1 MNIKLDNKMQLLV
14 LFVLASSIVCIAQ
27 SIITT
32 GFVYLMSDF
41 SVSST
46 QAQWSYSA
54 FLLVVG
60 VMIPLSAYISRKFSS
75 KTIFFFS
82 LSVFLLG
89 SIICYFSTSLI
100 VLIVGRILQAIG
112 NGIIMPYVQ
121 ILVLRTISEEKW
133 QTYMGLYGLVSAIA
147 PVIGAFLGGFV
158 ITIYGWRELFTF
170 FTVATI
176 ILLILGVIFVKDNTP
191 TEDYPLDYLSVV
203 LSIIGCAGIML
214 GFTNVADFVFTHYMV
229 ILPIIIGIVTLIIF
243 VKRQSK
249 LENPLINLSILKNK
263 YFTVGTIFICILFA
277 CLNGC
282 TALMPIFIQ
291 GIAYNSAIFS
301 ASVLLPGGLLII
313 VFNIVGPLLTNR
325 IGIKK
330 VLIMG
335 CILSIIGFVTMMFYT
350 QDSSFEFM
358 TITQS
363 IRYIGV
369 GLALMPATTWA
380 LTMVSDK
387 VEDATAVSNTLR
399 QIFAAIGSS
408 MVVVIVALLAGGSI
422 GHNSASV
429 VAFNQT
435 SLILL
440 LLHVV
445 MLILTIVFIDDKD
458 KIEKSNTNAETPDS
472 SNNDWLTFRKK

>member
-1 MNIKLDNKMQLLV
+1 MV
-14 LFVLASSIVCIAQ
+14 LFILAASLVTIAQ

-32 GFVYLMSDF
+32 GVVYLMSDF
-41 SVSST
+41 SASST

-60 VMIPLSAYISRKFSS
+60 VMIPLSAYISRRFSAR
-75 KTIFFFS
+75 TIFFFS
-82 LSVFLLG
+82 LIIFLLG
-89 SIICYFSTSLI
+89 SVICYFSNSLI
-100 VLIVGRILQAIG
+100 VLIIGRVLQGIG

-121 ILVLRTISEEKW
+121 ILLLRTIPEEKW
-133 QTYMGLYGLVSAIA
+133 QTYMGLYGLVIAIA
-147 PVIGAFLGGFV
+147 PVLGSFIGGFV
-158 ITIYGWRELFTF
+158 ITLYGWRELFSF

-176 ILLILGVIFVKDNTP
+176 ILLVLGIIFVKDNAP
-191 TEDYPLDYLSVV
+191 TEDYPLDFLSVV
-203 LSIIGCAGIML
+203 LSVIGCAGVML
-214 GFTNVADFVFTHYMV
+214 GFTNVADYGFTHYLV
-229 ILPIIIGIVTLIIF
+229 ILPIIVGIISLILF

-263 YFTVGTIFICILFA
+263 YFLVGTTFICILFA

-282 TALMPIFIQ
+282 TALIPIFIQ
-291 GIAYNSAIFS
+291 GVAYNSAIIS
-301 ASVLLPGGLLII
+301 ASVMLPGGLLII

-335 CILSIIGFVTMMFYT
+335 CIFSIIGYATMMFYT

-363 IRYIGV
+363 IRLIGT
-369 GLALMPATTWA
+369 GLALMPATTWT

-387 VEDATAVSNTLR
+387 VEDGTAVNNTLR

-408 MVVVIVALLAGGSI
+408 IVVVIVAVLAGGAI
-422 GHNSASV
+422 DHNTASV

-445 MLILTIVFIDDKD
+445 MLILTIIYIDDKE
-458 KIEKSNTNAETPDS
+458 KID
-472 SNNDWLTFRKK
+472 L

>member
-1 MNIKLDNKMQLLV
+1 MNVKLNSQMQLIILFIIAASLV
-14 LFVLASSIVCIAQ
+14 TIAQ

-32 GFVYLMSDF
+32 GVVYLMGDF

-46 QAQWSYSA
+46 QAQWSYSV

-60 VMIPLSAYISRKFSS
+60 VMIPLSAYISRRFNA

-82 LSVFLLG
+82 LSIFLLG

-100 VLIVGRILQAIG
+100 ILIIGRILQGIG

-121 ILVLRTISEEKW
+121 ILLLRTIPEEKW
-133 QTYMGLYGLVSAIA
+133 QTYMGLYGLVIAIA
-147 PVIGAFLGGFV
+147 PVLGSFIGGFV
-158 ITIYGWRELFTF
+158 ITIYGWRELFSF

-176 ILLILGVIFVKDNTP
+176 IILVLGIIFVKDNTP
-191 TEDYPLDYLSVV
+191 SEDYPLDYLSVV
-203 LSIIGCAGIML
+203 LSVIGCSGVML
-214 GFTNVADFVFTHYMV
+214 GFTNVADYGFTHYLV
-229 ILPIIIGIVTLIIF
+229 ILPIIIGIMALILF
-243 VKRQSK
+243 VKRQPK
-249 LENPLINLSILKNK
+249 LEKPLINLTILKNK
-263 YFTVGTIFICILFA
+263 YFLVGTTFICILFA

-282 TALMPIFIQ
+282 TALIPIFIQ
-291 GIAYNSAIFS
+291 GVAYNSAIIS
-301 ASVLLPGGLLII
+301 ASVMLPGGLLII
-313 VFNIVGPLLTNR
+313 VFNIIGPLLTNR

-335 CILSIIGFVTMMFYT
+335 CIVSIIGFASMMFYT

-363 IRYIGV
+363 IRFIGV
-369 GLALMPATTWA
+369 GLVLMPASTWT
-380 LTMVSDK
+380 LTMVSDN
-387 VEDATAVSNTLR
+387 VEDGTAVNNTLR

-408 MVVVIVALLAGGSI
+408 IVVVIVAVLAGGAI
-422 GHNSASV
+422 DHNTASV

-445 MLILTIVFIDDKD
+445 MLILTIVYIDDKD
-458 KIEKSNTNAETPDS
+458 KIEKLNKTA
-472 SNNDWLTFRKK
+472 

>member
-1 MNIKLDNKMQLLV
+1 MNVKLNSRMQLIILFIIAASLV
-14 LFVLASSIVCIAQ
+14 TIAQ

-32 GFVYLMSDF
+32 GVVYLMSDF

-46 QAQWSYSA
+46 QAQWSYSV

-60 VMIPLSAYISRKFSS
+60 VMIPLSAYISRRFNAR
-75 KTIFFFS
+75 TIFFFS
-82 LSVFLLG
+82 LSIFLLG

-100 VLIVGRILQAIG
+100 ILIIGRILQGIG

-121 ILVLRTISEEKW
+121 ILLLRTIPEEKW
-133 QTYMGLYGLVSAIA
+133 QTYMGLYGLVIAIA
-147 PVIGAFLGGFV
+147 PVLGSFIGGFV
-158 ITIYGWRELFTF
+158 ITIYGWRELFSF

-176 ILLILGVIFVKDNTP
+176 IILVLGIIFVKDNTP
-191 TEDYPLDYLSVV
+191 SEDYPLDYLSVV
-203 LSIIGCAGIML
+203 LSVIGCSGVML
-214 GFTNVADFVFTHYMV
+214 GFTNVADYGFTHYLV
-229 ILPIIIGIVTLIIF
+229 ILPIIIGIMALILF
-243 VKRQSK
+243 VKRQPK
-249 LENPLINLSILKNK
+249 LEKPLINLTILKNK
-263 YFTVGTIFICILFA
+263 YFLVGTTFICILFA

-282 TALMPIFIQ
+282 TALIPIFIQ
-291 GIAYNSAIFS
+291 GVAYNSAIIS
-301 ASVLLPGGLLII
+301 ASVMLPGGLLII
-313 VFNIVGPLLTNR
+313 VFNIIGPLLTNR

-335 CILSIIGFVTMMFYT
+335 CILSIIGYVTMMFYT
-350 QDSSFEFM
+350 SDSSFEFM

-369 GLALMPATTWA
+369 GLALMPATTWT

-387 VEDATAVSNTLR
+387 VEDGTAVNNTLR
-399 QIFAAIGSS
+399 QISAAIGSS
-408 MVVVIVALLAGGSI
+408 IVVVIVAVLAGGAI
-422 GHNSASV
+422 DHNTASV

-445 MLILTIVFIDDKD
+445 MLILTIVYIDDKD
-458 KIEKSNTNAETPDS
+458 KIEKLNKTA
-472 SNNDWLTFRKK
+472 

>member
-1 MNIKLDNKMQLLV
+1 MRLLV
-14 LFVLASSIVCIAQ
+14 LFTLASGLVCIAQ

-32 GFVYLMSDF
+32 GIVYLMSDF

-60 VMIPLSAYISRKFSS
+60 VMIPLSAFISRRFSS
-75 KTIFFFS
+75 KAIFFFS
-82 LSVFLLG
+82 LIIFLLG
-89 SIICYFSTSLI
+89 SVICYFSTSMT
-100 VLIVGRILQAIG
+100 VLIIGRILQAIG

-121 ILVLRTISEEKW
+121 ILLLRNIPEEKW
-133 QTYMGLYGLVSAIA
+133 QTYMGIYGLVIGIA
-147 PVIGAFLGGFV
+147 PVIGSFLGGFV
-158 ITIYGWRELFTF
+158 ITLYGWRELFSF
-170 FTVATI
+170 FSTATI
-176 ILLILGVIFVKDNTP
+176 ILLILGILFVKDNTP
-191 TEDYPLDYLSVV
+191 TEDYPLDYMSVA

-214 GFTNVADFVFTHYMV
+214 GFTNIADYGFTHYLV

-249 LENPLINLSILKNK
+249 LENPLINLSILKNR
-263 YFTVGTIFICILFA
+263 YFLVGTTFICILFG

-282 TALMPIFIQ
+282 TAILPIFIQ

-313 VFNIVGPLLTNR
+313 AFNIIGPLLTNR

-335 CILSIIGFVTMMFYT
+335 CVISIIGFGTMALYNM
-350 QDSSFEFM
+350 DSSFEFL
-358 TITQS
+358 TVTQS
-363 IRYIGV
+363 IRFIGA
-369 GLALMPATTWA
+369 GLVLMPATTWT

-387 VEDATAVSNTLR
+387 VEDGTAVNNTLR

-408 MVVVIVALLAGGSI
+408 LVVVIVAILAGGAI

-429 VAFNQT
+429 TGFNQT
-435 SLILL
+435 SIILL
-440 LLHVV
+440 ALHVV
-445 MLILTIVFIDDKD
+445 MLILTVLFIDDKE
-458 KIEKSNTNAETPDS
+458 KIEKSMDII
-472 SNNDWLTFRKK
+472 

>member
-1 MNIKLDNKMQLLV
+1 MNVKLNSRMQLLV
-14 LFVLASSIVCIAQ
+14 LFILAASLVTIAQ

-32 GFVYLMSDF
+32 GVVYLMNDF

-60 VMIPLSAYISRKFSS
+60 VMIPLSAYISRRFSAR
-75 KTIFFFS
+75 TIFFFS
-82 LSVFLLG
+82 LIIFLLG
-89 SIICYFSTSLI
+89 SIICYFSTSLLI
-100 VLIVGRILQAIG
+100 LIIGRVLQGIG

-121 ILVLRTISEEKW
+121 ILLLRTIPEEKW
-133 QTYMGLYGLVSAIA
+133 QTYMGLYGLVIAIA
-147 PVIGAFLGGFV
+147 PVLGSFIGGFV
-158 ITIYGWRELFTF
+158 ITLYGWRELFSF
-170 FTVATI
+170 FTYVTI
-176 ILLILGVIFVKDNTP
+176 IILVFGIFFVKDNAP
-191 TEDYPLDYLSVV
+191 TEDCPLDYLSVV
-203 LSIIGCAGIML
+203 LSVIGCAGVML
-214 GFTNVADFVFTHYMV
+214 GFTNVADYGFTHYLV
-229 ILPIIIGIVTLIIF
+229 ILPVIIGIITLILF

-249 LENPLINLSILKNK
+249 LENPLINLSILKNR
-263 YFTVGTIFICILFA
+263 YFMVGTTFICILFA

-282 TALMPIFIQ
+282 SALIPIFIQ
-291 GIAYNSAIFS
+291 GVAYNSAIIS
-301 ASVLLPGGLLII
+301 ASVMLPGGLLII

-335 CILSIIGFVTMMFYT
+335 CIVSIIGFASMMFYT

-358 TITQS
+358 AITQS
-363 IRYIGV
+363 IRLIGT
-369 GLALMPATTWA
+369 GLALMPATTWT

-387 VEDATAVSNTLR
+387 VEDGTAVNNTLR

-408 MVVVIVALLAGGSI
+408 IVVVVVAVLAGGAI
-422 GHNSASV
+422 DHNTASV

-440 LLHVV
+440 VLHVV
-445 MLILTIVFIDDKD
+445 MLILTIVYIDDKD
-458 KIEKSNTNAETPDS
+458 KIED
-472 SNNDWLTFRKK
+472 

>member
-1 MNIKLDNKMQLLV
+1 MKINNKMQLLI
-14 LFVLASSIVCIAQ
+14 LFILASSLVCIAQ

-32 GFVYLMSDF
+32 GVVYLMNDF

-46 QAQWSYSA
+46 QAQWSYSV

-60 VMIPLSAYISRKFSS
+60 VMIPLSAFISRRFNAR
-75 KTIFFFS
+75 TIFFFS
-82 LSVFLLG
+82 LIIFLLG

-100 VLIVGRILQAIG
+100 VLIIGRILQAIG

-121 ILVLRTISEEKW
+121 ILLLRTIPEENW
-133 QTYMGLYGLVSAIA
+133 QTYMGVYGLVAAIA
-147 PVIGAFLGGFV
+147 PVIGSFLGGFV
-158 ITIYGWRELFTF
+158 ITLYGWRELFSF
-170 FTVATI
+170 FTIATI
-176 ILLILGVIFVKDNTP
+176 ILLVLGTIFVKDNAP
-191 TEDYPLDYLSVV
+191 SEDYPLDILSVI

-214 GFTNVADFVFTHYMV
+214 GFTNVADYGFTHYLV
-229 ILPIIIGIVTLIIF
+229 ILPIIIGIITLILF

-249 LENPLINLSILKNK
+249 LKKPLINLSILKNK
-263 YFTVGTIFICILFA
+263 YFSVGTIFICILFG

-282 TALMPIFIQ
+282 TALLPIFMQ

-313 VFNIVGPLLTNR
+313 VFNIIGPLLTNR

-335 CILSIIGFVTMMFYT
+335 CIISIIGYGTMVFYT
-350 QDSSFEFM
+350 QYSSFEFL

-363 IRYIGV
+363 IRYIGI
-369 GLALMPATTWA
+369 GLALMPVTTWS

-387 VEDATAVSNTLR
+387 VEDGTAVNNTLR

-408 MVVVIVALLAGGSI
+408 MVVVIVAILAGGSI
-422 GHNSASV
+422 DHNTASV
-429 VAFNQT
+429 VAFNET
-435 SLILL
+435 SIILL
-440 LLHVV
+440 ILHVV
-445 MLILTIVFIDDKD
+445 LLILTIIYIDDKD
-458 KIEKSNTNAETPDS
+458 KIENSK
-472 SNNDWLTFRKK
+472 

>member
-1 MNIKLDNKMQLLV
+1 MNIKLNKKMQLLV
-14 LFVLASSIVCIAQ
+14 LFTLASSLVCIAQ

-32 GFVYLMSDF
+32 GIVYLMSDF

-60 VMIPLSAYISRKFSS
+60 VMIPLSAFISRRFSA
-75 KTIFFFS
+75 KAIFFFS
-82 LSVFLLG
+82 LIIFLLG

-121 ILVLRTISEEKW
+121 ILLLRTIPEEKW
-133 QTYMGLYGLVSAIA
+133 QTYMGLYGLVIAIA
-147 PVIGAFLGGFV
+147 PVLGSFLGGFV
-158 ITIYGWRELFTF
+158 ITLYGWRELFSF
-170 FTVATI
+170 FTIATI
-176 ILLILGVIFVKDNTP
+176 ILLVLGIIFVKDSTP
-191 TEDYPLDYLSVV
+191 TEDYPLDHLSVV
-203 LSIIGCAGIML
+203 LSIIGCSGIML
-214 GFTNVADFVFTHYMV
+214 GFTNVADYGFANYLV
-229 ILPIIIGIVTLIIF
+229 ILPIIIGIITLILF

-263 YFTVGTIFICILFA
+263 YFLVGTTFICILFA
-277 CLNGC
+277 CLNAC
-282 TALMPIFIQ
+282 TALLPIFIQ

-301 ASVLLPGGLLII
+301 ASVLLPGGILII
-313 VFNIVGPLLTNR
+313 AFNIIGPLLTNR

-335 CILSIIGFVTMMFYT
+335 CVISIIGFGSMMFYT
-350 QDSSFEFM
+350 RDSSFEFM
-358 TITQS
+358 VITQS
-363 IRYIGV
+363 IRFIGV
-369 GLALMPATTWA
+369 GLALMPATTWT

-387 VEDATAVSNTLR
+387 VEDATAVNNTLR

-408 MVVVIVALLAGGSI
+408 MVVVIVAIFAGGAI
-422 GHNSASV
+422 DHNSASV
-429 VAFNQT
+429 AAFNQT

-440 LLHVV
+440 ILHVI
-445 MLILTIVFIDDKD
+445 MLILTMLFIDDKT
-458 KIEKSNTNAETPDS
+458 E
-472 SNNDWLTFRKK
+472 LQ

>member
-1 MNIKLDNKMQLLV
+1 MNVKLNSPMQLIILFIIAASLV
-14 LFVLASSIVCIAQ
+14 TIAQ

-32 GFVYLMSDF
+32 GVVYLMSDF

-46 QAQWSYSA
+46 QAQWSYSV

-60 VMIPLSAYISRKFSS
+60 VMIPLSAYISRRFNA

-82 LSVFLLG
+82 LSIFLLG

-100 VLIVGRILQAIG
+100 ILIIGRILQGIG

-121 ILVLRTISEEKW
+121 ILLLRTIPEEKW
-133 QTYMGLYGLVSAIA
+133 QTYMGLYGLVIAIA
-147 PVIGAFLGGFV
+147 PVLGSFIGGFV
-158 ITIYGWRELFTF
+158 ITIYGWRELFSF

-176 ILLILGVIFVKDNTP
+176 IILVLGIIFVKDNTP
-191 TEDYPLDYLSVV
+191 SEDYPLDYLSVV
-203 LSIIGCAGIML
+203 LSVIGCSGVML
-214 GFTNVADFVFTHYMV
+214 GFTNVADYGFTHYLV
-229 ILPIIIGIVTLIIF
+229 ILPIIIGIMALILF
-243 VKRQSK
+243 VKRQLK
-249 LENPLINLSILKNK
+249 LEKPLINLTILKNK
-263 YFTVGTIFICILFA
+263 YFLVGTTFICILFA

-282 TALMPIFIQ
+282 TALIPIFIQ
-291 GIAYNSAIFS
+291 GVAYNSAIIS
-301 ASVLLPGGLLII
+301 ASVMLPGGLLII

-335 CILSIIGFVTMMFYT
+335 CILSIIGYVTMMFYT
-350 QDSSFEFM
+350 SDSSFEFM

-369 GLALMPATTWA
+369 GLALMPATTWT

-387 VEDATAVSNTLR
+387 VEDGTAVNNTLR
-399 QIFAAIGSS
+399 QISAAIGSS
-408 MVVVIVALLAGGSI
+408 IVVVIVAVLAGGAI
-422 GHNSASV
+422 DHNTSSV

-445 MLILTIVFIDDKD
+445 MLILTIVYIDDKD
-458 KIEKSNTNAETPDS
+458 KIEKLNKTA
-472 SNNDWLTFRKK
+472 

>member
-1 MNIKLDNKMQLLV
+1 MKKMNVKLNSRMQLIILFIIAASLV
-14 LFVLASSIVCIAQ
+14 TIAQ

-32 GFVYLMSDF
+32 GVVYLMSDF

-46 QAQWSYSA
+46 QAQWSYSV

-60 VMIPLSAYISRKFSS
+60 VMIPLSAYISRRFNAR
-75 KTIFFFS
+75 TIFFFS
-82 LSVFLLG
+82 LIIFLLG

-100 VLIVGRILQAIG
+100 ILIIGRILQGIG

-121 ILVLRTISEEKW
+121 ILLLRTIPEEKW
-133 QTYMGLYGLVSAIA
+133 QTYMGLYGLVIAIA
-147 PVIGAFLGGFV
+147 PVLGSFIGGFV
-158 ITIYGWRELFTF
+158 ITIYGWRELFSF
-170 FTVATI
+170 FTVASII
-176 ILLILGVIFVKDNTP
+176 ILVLGIIFVKDNTP
-191 TEDYPLDYLSVV
+191 SEDYPLDYLSVV
-203 LSIIGCAGIML
+203 LSVIGCAGVML
-214 GFTNVADFVFTHYMV
+214 GFTNVADYGFTHYLV
-229 ILPIIIGIVTLIIF
+229 ILPIIIGIIALILF
-243 VKRQSK
+243 VKRQPK
-249 LENPLINLSILKNK
+249 LEKPLINLTILKNK
-263 YFTVGTIFICILFA
+263 YFLVGTTFICILFA

-282 TALMPIFIQ
+282 TALIPIFIQ
-291 GIAYNSAIFS
+291 GVAYNSAIIS
-301 ASVLLPGGLLII
+301 ASVMLPGGLLII
-313 VFNIVGPLLTNR
+313 VFNIIGPLLTNR

-335 CILSIIGFVTMMFYT
+335 CILSIIGYVTMMFYT

-369 GLALMPATTWA
+369 GLALMPATTWT

-387 VEDATAVSNTLR
+387 VEDGTAVNNTLR
-399 QIFAAIGSS
+399 QISAAIGSS
-408 MVVVIVALLAGGSI
+408 IVVVIVAVLAGGAI
-422 GHNSASV
+422 DHNTASV

-445 MLILTIVFIDDKD
+445 MLILTIVYIDDKD
-458 KIEKSNTNAETPDS
+458 KIEKLNKTA
-472 SNNDWLTFRKK
+472 

>member
-1 MNIKLDNKMQLLV
+1 MNVKLNSRMQLIILFIIAASLV
-14 LFVLASSIVCIAQ
+14 TIAQ

-32 GFVYLMSDF
+32 GVVYLMSDF

-46 QAQWSYSA
+46 QAQWSYSV

-60 VMIPLSAYISRKFSS
+60 VMIPLSAYISRRFNAR
-75 KTIFFFS
+75 TIFFFS
-82 LSVFLLG
+82 LSIFLLG

-100 VLIVGRILQAIG
+100 ILIIGRILQGIG

-121 ILVLRTISEEKW
+121 ILLLRTIPEEKW
-133 QTYMGLYGLVSAIA
+133 QTYMGLYGLVIAIA
-147 PVIGAFLGGFV
+147 PVLGSFIGGFV
-158 ITIYGWRELFTF
+158 ITIYGWRELFSF

-176 ILLILGVIFVKDNTP
+176 IILVLGIIFVKDNTP
-191 TEDYPLDYLSVV
+191 SEDYPLDYLSVV
-203 LSIIGCAGIML
+203 LSVIGCSGVML
-214 GFTNVADFVFTHYMV
+214 GFTNVADYGFTHYLV
-229 ILPIIIGIVTLIIF
+229 ILPIIIGIMALILF
-243 VKRQSK
+243 VKRQPK
-249 LENPLINLSILKNK
+249 LEKPLINLTILKNK
-263 YFTVGTIFICILFA
+263 YFLVGTTFICILFA

-282 TALMPIFIQ
+282 TALIPIFIQ
-291 GIAYNSAIFS
+291 GVAYNSAIIS
-301 ASVLLPGGLLII
+301 ASVMLPGGLLII
-313 VFNIVGPLLTNR
+313 VFNIIGPLLTNR

-335 CILSIIGFVTMMFYT
+335 CILSIIGYVTMMFYT
-350 QDSSFEFM
+350 SDSSFEFM

-369 GLALMPATTWA
+369 GLALMPATTWT

-387 VEDATAVSNTLR
+387 VEDGTAVNNTLR
-399 QIFAAIGSS
+399 QISAAIGSS
-408 MVVVIVALLAGGSI
+408 IVVVIVAVLAGGAI
-422 GHNSASV
+422 DHNTTSV

-445 MLILTIVFIDDKD
+445 MLILTIVYIDDKD
-458 KIEKSNTNAETPDS
+458 KIEKLNKTA
-472 SNNDWLTFRKK
+472 

>member
-1 MNIKLDNKMQLLV
+1 MNVKLNSRMQLIILFIIAASLV
-14 LFVLASSIVCIAQ
+14 TIAQ

-32 GFVYLMSDF
+32 GVVYLMSDF

-46 QAQWSYSA
+46 QAQWSYSV

-60 VMIPLSAYISRKFSS
+60 VMIPLSAYISRRFNA

-82 LSVFLLG
+82 LSIFLLG

-100 VLIVGRILQAIG
+100 ILIIGRILQGIG

-121 ILVLRTISEEKW
+121 ILLLRTIPEEKW
-133 QTYMGLYGLVSAIA
+133 QTYMGLYGLVIAIA
-147 PVIGAFLGGFV
+147 PVLGSFIGGFV
-158 ITIYGWRELFTF
+158 ITIYGWRELFSF

-176 ILLILGVIFVKDNTP
+176 IILVLGIIFVKDNTP
-191 TEDYPLDYLSVV
+191 SEDYPLDYLSVV
-203 LSIIGCAGIML
+203 LSVIGCSGVML
-214 GFTNVADFVFTHYMV
+214 GFTNVADYGFTHYLV
-229 ILPIIIGIVTLIIF
+229 IFPIIIGIMALILF
-243 VKRQSK
+243 VKRQPK
-249 LENPLINLSILKNK
+249 LEKPLINLTILKNK
-263 YFTVGTIFICILFA
+263 YFLVGTTFICILFA

-282 TALMPIFIQ
+282 TALIPIFIQ
-291 GIAYNSAIFS
+291 GVAYNSAIIS
-301 ASVLLPGGLLII
+301 ASVMLPGGLLII
-313 VFNIVGPLLTNR
+313 VFNIIGPLLTNR

-335 CILSIIGFVTMMFYT
+335 CILSIIGYATMMFYT

-369 GLALMPATTWA
+369 GLALMPATTWT

-387 VEDATAVSNTLR
+387 VEDGTAVNNTLR
-399 QIFAAIGSS
+399 QISAAIGSS
-408 MVVVIVALLAGGSI
+408 IVVVIVAVLAGGAI
-422 GHNSASV
+422 DHNTASV

-445 MLILTIVFIDDKD
+445 MLILTIVYIDDKD
-458 KIEKSNTNAETPDS
+458 NIEKLNKTA
-472 SNNDWLTFRKK
+472 

>member
-1 MNIKLDNKMQLLV
+1 MV
-14 LFVLASSIVCIAQ
+14 LFILAASLVTIAQ

-32 GFVYLMSDF
+32 GVVYLMGDF

-60 VMIPLSAYISRKFSS
+60 VMIPLSAYISRRFSAR
-75 KTIFFFS
+75 TIFFFS
-82 LSVFLLG
+82 LTIFLLG

-100 VLIVGRILQAIG
+100 VLIIGRVLQAIG

-121 ILVLRTISEEKW
+121 ILLLRTIPEEKW
-133 QTYMGLYGLVSAIA
+133 QTYMGLYGLVVAIA
-147 PVIGAFLGGFV
+147 PVVGSFIGGFV
-158 ITIYGWRELFTF
+158 ITLYGWRELFSF

-176 ILLILGVIFVKDNTP
+176 IILVLGIFSVKDNTP
-191 TEDYPLDYLSVV
+191 SEDYPLDYLSVV
-203 LSIIGCAGIML
+203 LSVIGCSGVML
-214 GFTNVADFVFTHYMV
+214 GFTNVADYGFTHYLV
-229 ILPIIIGIVTLIIF
+229 ILPIIIGIITLILF

-249 LENPLINLSILKNK
+249 LDKPLINLSILKNK
-263 YFTVGTIFICILFA
+263 YFLVGTTFICILFS

-282 TALMPIFIQ
+282 TALIPIFIQ
-291 GIAYNSAIFS
+291 GVAYNSAIIS
-301 ASVLLPGGLLII
+301 ASVLLPGGLMII
-313 VFNIVGPLLTNR
+313 IFNIIGPLLTNR

-335 CILSIIGFVTMMFYT
+335 CIVSIMGFATMMFYT

-363 IRYIGV
+363 IRLIGA
-369 GLALMPATTWA
+369 GLVLMPATTWT

-387 VEDATAVSNTLR
+387 VEDGTAVNNTLR

-408 MVVVIVALLAGGSI
+408 VVVVIVAVLAGGAI
-422 GHNSASV
+422 DHNIASV
-429 VAFNQT
+429 TAFNQT
-435 SLILL
+435 ALILL
-440 LLHVV
+440 VLHVV
-445 MLILTIVFIDDKD
+445 MLILTILFIDDKD
-458 KIEKSNTNAETPDS
+458 KIENSNTAA
-472 SNNDWLTFRKK
+472 

>member
-1 MNIKLDNKMQLLV
+1 MNIKSNKKIQLLV
-14 LFVLASSIVCIAQ
+14 LFIIATSLLTVAQ

-32 GFVYLMSDF
+32 GVVYLMSDF

-46 QAQWSYSA
+46 QAQWSYSV

-60 VMIPLSAYISRKFSS
+60 VMIPLSAFISRRFTARS
-75 KTIFFFS
+75 IFFFS
-82 LSVFLLG
+82 LIIFLLG
-89 SIICYFSTSLI
+89 SVICYFSTSLI
-100 VLIVGRILQAIG
+100 VLIIGRILQAIG

-121 ILVLRTISEEKW
+121 ILLLRITPEEKW
-133 QTYMGLYGLVSAIA
+133 QTYMGVYGLVIAIA
-147 PVIGAFLGGFV
+147 PVIGSFLGGFV
-158 ITIYGWRELFTF
+158 ITLYGWRELFSF
-170 FTVATI
+170 FTISTI
-176 ILLILGVIFVKDNTP
+176 ILIALGLIFVKDNTP
-191 TEDYPLDYLSVV
+191 TEDYPLDCLSVV
-203 LSIIGCAGIML
+203 LSIVGCAGVML
-214 GFTNVADFVFTHYMV
+214 GFTNVADYGFTHYLV
-229 ILPIIIGIVTLIIF
+229 ILPIIIGIIALILF

-249 LENPLINLSILKNK
+249 LKKPLINLSILKNK
-263 YFTVGTIFICILFA
+263 YFLVGTTFICILFA

-282 TALMPIFIQ
+282 TALIPIFIQ

-313 VFNIVGPLLTNR
+313 AFNIIGPLLTNR

-335 CILSIIGFVTMMFYT
+335 CIISIIGFASMMFYT
-350 QDSSFEFM
+350 QKSSFEFL

-363 IRYIGV
+363 IRFIGV
-369 GLALMPATTWA
+369 GLALMPATTWT

-387 VEDATAVSNTLR
+387 VEDGTAVNNTLR

-408 MVVVIVALLAGGSI
+408 MVVVIAAVLAGGAL

-440 LLHVV
+440 ILHVI
-445 MLILTIVFIDDKD
+445 MLILTIVFIDEKD
-458 KIEKSNTNAETPDS
+458 KIENEN
-472 SNNDWLTFRKK
+472 

>member
-1 MNIKLDNKMQLLV
+1 MNVKLNSRMQLIILFIIAASLV
-14 LFVLASSIVCIAQ
+14 TIAQ

-32 GFVYLMSDF
+32 GVVQLMSDF

-46 QAQWSYSA
+46 QAQWSYSV

-60 VMIPLSAYISRKFSS
+60 VMIPLSAYISRRFNA

-82 LSVFLLG
+82 LSIFLLG

-100 VLIVGRILQAIG
+100 ILIIGRILQGIG

-121 ILVLRTISEEKW
+121 ILLLRTIPEEKW
-133 QTYMGLYGLVSAIA
+133 QTYMGLYGLVIAIA
-147 PVIGAFLGGFV
+147 PVLGSFIGGFV
-158 ITIYGWRELFTF
+158 ITIYGWRELFSF

-176 ILLILGVIFVKDNTP
+176 IILVLGIIFVKDNTP
-191 TEDYPLDYLSVV
+191 SEDYPLDYLSVV
-203 LSIIGCAGIML
+203 LSVIGCAGVML
-214 GFTNVADFVFTHYMV
+214 GFTNVADYGFTHYLV
-229 ILPIIIGIVTLIIF
+229 ILPIIIGIMALILF
-243 VKRQSK
+243 VKRQPK
-249 LENPLINLSILKNK
+249 LEKPLINLTILKNK
-263 YFTVGTIFICILFA
+263 YFLVGTTFICILFA

-282 TALMPIFIQ
+282 TALIPIFIQ
-291 GIAYNSAIFS
+291 GVAYNSAIIS
-301 ASVLLPGGLLII
+301 ASVMLPGGLLII
-313 VFNIVGPLLTNR
+313 VFNIIGPLLTNR

-335 CILSIIGFVTMMFYT
+335 CILSIIGYATMLFYT

-369 GLALMPATTWA
+369 GLALMPATTWT

-387 VEDATAVSNTLR
+387 VEDGTAVNNTLR
-399 QIFAAIGSS
+399 QISAAIGSS
-408 MVVVIVALLAGGSI
+408 IVVVIVAVLAGGAI
-422 GHNSASV
+422 DHNTASV

-445 MLILTIVFIDDKD
+445 MLILTIVYIDDKD
-458 KIEKSNTNAETPDS
+458 KIEKLNKTA
-472 SNNDWLTFRKK
+472 